1 MMAEWSSSSKSQ
13 AAGTDVVPA
22 ACDTGHGR
30 AVLLENLFAA
40 SEVPPDDPEFLPT
53 LEQDVAEECTRC
65 TAGKVLVVRAQMPSE
80 GGVGS
85 VRLVFDTR
93 ETAGVC
99 ISKMNGRCFDGRKL
113 SARLA
118 AAEPSDPDV
127 TVLPVA
133 GIETQSDGANTQPN
147 KTAASAPAEPAD
159 DLLQSFLSSV

>member
-1 MMAEWSSSSKSQ
+1 MMAEWSSGDKTQTADSSV
-13 AAGTDVVPA
+13 APA
-22 ACDTGHGR
+22 AYDTGHGR

-40 SEVPPDDPEFLPT
+40 SEVPSDDPEFLPT

-65 TAGKVLVVRAQMPSE
+65 TTGKVLVVRAQMPSK

-93 ETAGVC
+93 ENAEVC

-118 AAEPSDPDV
+118 AAEPNDPDV
-127 TVLPVA
+127 AALPATGV
-133 GIETQSDGANTQPN
+133 ETQSDGTSTQP
-147 KTAASAPAEPAD
+147 KKAAASAPAEPAD